1 MKDLHKSNR
10 VPRMACSGA
19 LALATLFASAGVM
32 AENGFYVGGG
42 LGTGNIEDNSG
53 SPGAGGDFG
62 ENDTAW
68 KGFVGY
74 NFDLIPIVKFAAEIG
89 YRDFGGPDGS
99 IGGVPVEYSLKGFD
113 YALLAGVGLGP
124 VDLFARAGGM
134 QYEVNKTVGGVSN
147 DYDGTA
153 PIYGL
158 GLWFTIAKVGIRVD
172 YDFVDIDELKRA
184 EMATVN
190 VFFKF

>member
-1 MKDLHKSNR
+1 MKYLHKSNR

-42 LGTGNIEDNSG
+42 LGTSNIEDNTG
-53 SPGAGGDFG
+53 SPGAIGDFS
-62 ENDTAW
+62 ETDTAW
-68 KGFVGY
+68 KGFAGY

-89 YRDFGGPDGS
+89 YRDFGKPAGS
-99 IGGVPVEYSLKGFD
+99 VAGVPVEYSLKGFD

-134 QYEVNKTVGGVSN
+134 QYDLKKSVGGISN

-153 PIYGL
+153 PIYGI
-158 GLWFTIAKVGIRVD
+158 GVWFTIAKVGIRVD
-172 YDFVDIDELKRA
+172 YDMVDIDELDKA
-184 EMATVN
+184 EMATVSA
-190 VFFKF
+190 FFKF